1 MDEKSLAALR
11 DMLDAPGTHGDGD
24 TVWAENWPTVEAFLA
39 VSSQWRVVAI
49 GGGMA
54 PAMPVYIGLDYAAA
68 RVGLDAAGIAVT
80 PELWTGLRV
89 MEAAACSALNEEK
102 R

>member
-1 MDEKSLAALR
+1 MDEESLAALR
-11 DMLDAPGTHGDGD
+11 DMLGGPDTRDDDDA
-24 TVWAENWPTVEAFLA
+24 VWAENWPTVEAFLA
-39 VSSQWRVVAI
+39 VSSQWRVVSI

-68 RVGLDAAGIAVT
+68 RAGLDAAGITVT
-80 PELWTGLRV
+80 PELWSGVRV
-89 MEAAACSALNEEK
+89 MEAAACSALNEDK